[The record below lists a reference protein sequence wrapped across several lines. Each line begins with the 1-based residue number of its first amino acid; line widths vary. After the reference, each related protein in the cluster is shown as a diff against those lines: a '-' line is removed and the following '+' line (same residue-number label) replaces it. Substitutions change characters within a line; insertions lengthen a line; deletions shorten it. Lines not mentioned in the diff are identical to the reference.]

1 MLSFLLC
8 TFVLTGADAMIKLPE
23 PEFTNKSIEEC
34 IQQRRSIRAFKEK
47 ALSLQEISNILW
59 VAQGVTDKA
68 RGYRAAPSAGATY
81 PLILYYATK
90 HGLFKYIPESHGIK
104 QTMEK
109 DLRKDIAKAGLSQM
123 FIADAGMV
131 IVITAQ
137 FENTT
142 GRYGE
147 RGVRYVHN
155 EVGHCAQ
162 NIHLE
167 AVALGLASVPIG
179 AFHDDELK
187 ELLELDQEEPLY
199 IIPVGYPKNKE
210 KLGR

>member
-1 MLSFLLC
+1 MILILMTMLITQGGDML
-8 TFVLTGADAMIKLPE
+8 IKLPE
-23 PEFTNKSIEEC
+23 PEFTYKSIEEC
-34 IQQRRSIRAFKEK
+34 IQQRRSIRSFKDK
-47 ALSLQEISNILW
+47 TLSLQEISNILW
-59 VAQGVTDKA
+59 VAQGITDNE
-68 RGYRAAPSAGATY
+68 RGYRAVPSAGATY

-109 DLRKDIAKAGLSQM
+109 DLRKDIAKAALDQM

-131 IVITAQ
+131 IVITAI

-142 GRYGE
+142 WRYKK
-147 RGVRYVHN
+147 RGVRYVHI

-167 AVALGLASVPIG
+167 AVALGLGSVPIG
-179 AFHDDELK
+179 AYHDDELK
-187 ELLELDQEEPLY
+187 ELLELDQEDPLY
-199 IIPVGYPKNKE
+199 IIPVGYPE
-210 KLGR
+210 

>member
-1 MLSFLLC
+1 MHFIGLLFFIW
-8 TFVLTGADAMIKLPE
+8 TTESGAMIKLPE

-34 IQQRRSIRAFKEK
+34 IQQRRSIRAFEEK

-109 DLRKDIAKAGLSQM
+109 DLRKDIAKAALNQM

-131 IVITAQ
+131 IVITAL

-142 GRYGE
+142 WRYGE

-167 AVALGLASVPIG
+167 AVALELASVPIG
-179 AFHDDELK
+179 AYHDDELK

-199 IIPVGYPKNKE
+199 IIPVGFPKKKQ
-210 KLGR
+210 KL